1 MNDKKLIGKN
11 LYIIHYANKLISG
24 WEVYE
29 IKYIEARGF
38 GVFRF
43 YLNSIVG
50 TRSTL
55 DLALRHNLN
64 SLKSII
70 CHFRQ
75 FKLLRITTSKKAF
88 ENFIKTHTMV

>member
-1 MNDKKLIGKN
+1 MNYKKLIGKN
-11 LYIIHYANKLISG
+11 LYIIHYTNKLIFG
-24 WEVYE
+24 WEIYE
-29 IKYIEARGF
+29 MKYIEARGF
-38 GVFRF
+38 GTFRF
-43 YLNSIVG
+43 YLNPIVG

-70 CHFRQ
+70 CHSRQ
-75 FKLLRITTSKKAF
+75 SKVLRITTSKKAF